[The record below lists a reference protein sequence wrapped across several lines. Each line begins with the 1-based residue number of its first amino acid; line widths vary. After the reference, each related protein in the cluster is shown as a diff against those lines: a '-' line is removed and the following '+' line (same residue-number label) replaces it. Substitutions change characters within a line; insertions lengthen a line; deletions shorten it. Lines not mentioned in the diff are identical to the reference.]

1 MKKFNSMITA
11 EDYRVGIPSTHV
23 HARNENGEEL
33 HRNHSHERNT
43 NMRNNHHRADTSFA
57 QVNFTGEALK
67 PLDHRSKNPRTW
79 EF

>member
-1 MKKFNSMITA
+1 MIKKYNSLIRE
-11 EDYRVGIPSTHV
+11 EDHIVDIPRTDCMGSDC
-23 HARNENGEEL
+23 RNN
-33 HRNHSHERNT
+33 SHLCNT
-43 NMRNNHHRADTSFA
+43 NRKNRHHEHNTNSFA